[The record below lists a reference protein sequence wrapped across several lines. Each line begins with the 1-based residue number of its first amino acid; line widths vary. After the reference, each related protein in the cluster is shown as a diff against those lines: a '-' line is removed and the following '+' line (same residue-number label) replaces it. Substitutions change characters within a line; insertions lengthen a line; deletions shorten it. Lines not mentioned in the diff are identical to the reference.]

1 MWPMKIFSFI
11 FWFLLSGVAIG
22 VLFSTQFAEDIPI
35 QGSHPLDVLEA
46 QQELVALYTE
56 EQGLLKT
63 EIGSLRE
70 QIAELQERNSYFVS
84 ADEQEKLN
92 SVKADLGLTALTGP
106 GIEIV
111 LEDSPTVNRPELDV
125 NDDALIHAAD
135 LRDLTNMIFSTNM
148 KGLAI
153 NNQRMIFNSP
163 INCVGNT
170 ILVNNFNML
179 PPFTISVVTDN
190 PTEIMV
196 LVTDG
201 KLLFDLY
208 RRIRDHGVVLK
219 FRTKDS
225 VNVPIYNGNFRTD
238 YLSKVG
244 ETVQTPI
251 Q

>member
-1 MWPMKIFSFI
+1 MKTYIVTFF
-11 FWFLLSGVAIG
+11 FLIVGAVIG

-35 QGSHPLDVLEA
+35 QGSHPLDVVEA
-46 QQELVALYTE
+46 KQELVALYTE
-56 EQGLLKT
+56 EQGLFKT
-63 EIGSLRE
+63 EISDLRAR
-70 QIAELQERNSYFVS
+70 IAELQEQNSYFVS
-84 ADEQEKLN
+84 ADEQAKLN
-92 SVKADLGLTALTGP
+92 SIKADLGLTALAGP
-106 GIEIV
+106 GIEII
-111 LEDSPTVNRPELDV
+111 LEDSKTVNRPELDV

-135 LRDLTNMIFSTNM
+135 LRDLTNMIFSTNI

-190 PTEIMV
+190 PTEIMI
-196 LVTDG
+196 LLTDE

-238 YLSKVG
+238 YLSKVE